1 MGSATCS
8 IERVLKRRGMSLPG
22 LVAGLLLIF
31 LPACAAKPNRFI
43 ILSDLHP
50 HPDQFD
56 ELVILTEH
64 IIRMEPA
71 FLLVLG
77 DMGSDQVPGL
87 SEPEIAAIRPAFDR
101 IRAAGI
107 EIFPVMGNH
116 DVHPRVEA
124 IKTSWLC
131 AQTPQPLNRLLDVRS
146 DSDACRA
153 FTSGG
158 PYCYSLNRA
167 GIHFAV
173 LDSNCT
179 LPGASWEAERA
190 EVQQRRFEAHRAW
203 MQADLCGHA
212 NNPQRF
218 PTIVFVHHPEY
229 MTGDRRMDER
239 PLYHVLAGCPD
250 AHTVRAVFGGHWHY
264 GQNFPADQNLGVQV
278 YAAPASVHPPD
289 TRPRE
294 FIVAEVKPDRITFI
308 PHDSITGRPRLVD
321 KPVRCEP
328 ISGSF
333 GRLR

>member
-1 MGSATCS
+1 MDSVSCFRES
-8 IERVLKRRGMSLPG
+8 LPKRRGRPWAG
-22 LVAGLLLIF
+22 VVAGLLLVL

-56 ELVILTEH
+56 ELTTLTGH
-64 IIRMEPA
+64 VIRMEPA
-71 FLLVLG
+71 FVLVLG

-87 SEPEIAAIRPAFDR
+87 SEPEIIAIREAFER

-131 AQTPQPLNRLLDVRS
+131 AQEPRPLNHLFDARCN
-146 DSDACRA
+146 SDARRA
-153 FTSGG
+153 FIGGG
-158 PYCYSLNRA
+158 PYCCSFNRG
-167 GIHFAV
+167 GIHFAI
-173 LDSNCT
+173 LDSNCV
-179 LPGASWEAERA
+179 LPGDSWEPQRA
-190 EVQQRRFEAHRAW
+190 ESQRRRFDVHMAW
-203 MQADLCGHA
+203 MRADLCGTG
-212 NNPQRF
+212 NNPQHL

-239 PLYHVLAGCPD
+239 PLYHVLAECPD
-250 AHTVRAVFGGHWHY
+250 DHTVKAVFGGHWHY
-264 GQNFPADQNLGVQV
+264 GQNFPADKNLGVQV

-294 FIVAEVKPDRITFI
+294 FIVAEVGPDQVSFI
-308 PHDSITGRPRLVD
+308 PHDSITGRPRLDD
-321 KPVRCEP
+321 KPVRYQP
-328 ISGSF
+328 IAGSF